1 MLNSSFFDC
10 LMSTFEECVS
20 CVMCHVSCVT
30 THTLEK
36 RYKQVKKIKISLEVP
51 SNQIFT
57 KTVSYR
63 FALKS
68 INNFRIR
75 MLEKNVFSGVSPFFS
90 LKNGCDT

>member
-1 MLNSSFFDC
+1 MLNPSIFDC
-10 LMSTFEECVS
+10 LMSTFDECMSYVI
-20 CVMCHVSCVT
+20 CHMSYVT
-30 THTLEK
+30 THILEK
-36 RYKQVKKIKISLEVP
+36 RYKQVKVTKISLEVP

-75 MLEKNVFSGVSPFFS
+75 MLEKNVFSGVSPFF
-90 LKNGCDT
+90 L